1 MTTTET
7 QVNAI
12 ARMSASFDAVDR
24 ARYIT
29 RRHIVNP
36 SATLVIDLKHEAMV
50 AVFYDVM
57 TVTPELAWV
66 MTSCADTEAQR
77 YADMKNRE
85 VKP

>member
-1 MTTTET
+1 MTTTDT

-12 ARMSASFDAVDR
+12 ARMSASFDAVDH

-29 RRHIVNP
+29 RRHIVNAR
-36 SATLVIDLKHEAMV
+36 ATLVIDQKYEVIV

-66 MTSCADTEAQR
+66 MTACADTEAQR

-85 VKP
+85 VPA